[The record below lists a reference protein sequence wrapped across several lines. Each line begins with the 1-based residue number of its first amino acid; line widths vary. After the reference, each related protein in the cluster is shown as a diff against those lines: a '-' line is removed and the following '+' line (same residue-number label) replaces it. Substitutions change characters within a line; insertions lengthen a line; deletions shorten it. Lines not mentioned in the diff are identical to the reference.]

1 MASDRRN
8 LAGTAGALVSSLT
21 TSLTSFSSLASL
33 TSLASVLLLA
43 GALAQTGC
51 RDLSEREDP
60 ADAGPGGDSGTGY
73 PPPRPGLVPAVGSDA
88 TLDIATWNI
97 QLFPKDPAT
106 PALAADL
113 ITSLALDVVVVE
125 EITDE
130 QAWIELDQ
138 RLPLHEARLSPHVYS
153 ANNYQKLGI
162 LYRRDLVTPGT
173 LRLLGN
179 GDSYAFP
186 RPLIQLPITINSGIN
201 DGVHAPMTIDL
212 VGLHLKAG
220 VTTEDRD
227 RRREAMIKIDDMLRA
242 QVDGGGEDEIVLLG
256 DFNEVVS
263 DPIGQEVFAPL
274 LGAPDRYKVQTA
286 SYAQSGGITYLGFGG
301 RDLDH
306 IVTTAGL
313 ADELVGG
320 ALVVPRL
327 DMTFSGYQP
336 LLSDHLPVVLKI
348 PLR

>member
-1 MASDRRN
+1 MAADRRN
-8 LAGTAGALVSSLT
+8 LAGTAGALVSSPT
-21 TSLTSFSSLASL
+21 ASRASLAPLASL
-33 TSLASVLLLA
+33 LSLLLVA
-43 GALAQTGC
+43 GTFAQLGC
-51 RDLSEREDP
+51 RDLSEREESP
-60 ADAGPGGDSGTGY
+60 DARPGDSGTGY
-73 PPPRPGLVPAVGSDA
+73 PPPRSGLVPAVGSDS
-88 TLDIATWNI
+88 TFDVATWNI

-113 ITSLALDVVVVE
+113 ITSLALDVVVIE

-130 QAWIELDQ
+130 QAWIELDE
-138 RLPLHEARLSPHVYS
+138 RLPLYDARLSPHVYS

-186 RPLIQLPITINSGIN
+186 RPLIQLPITIN

-212 VGLHLKAG
+212 IGLHLKAG
-220 VTTEDRD
+220 VATEDRD

-263 DPIGQEVFAPL
+263 DSVGQEVWSPL
-274 LGAPDRYKVQTA
+274 LGAPDRYKVQTSA
-286 SYAQSGGITYLGFGG
+286 YAQNGGITYLGFGG

-306 IVTTAGL
+306 IVTTSGL

-320 ALVVPRL
+320 TLVVPRL

>member
-1 MASDRRN
+1 MAFVRRN
-8 LAGTAGALVSSLT
+8 LAGMSGALISL
-21 TSLTSFSSLASL
+21 LF
-33 TSLASVLLLA
+33 LA
-43 GALAQTGC
+43 GATAQVGC
-51 RDLSEREDP
+51 RDLSEREESP
-60 ADAGPGGDSGTGY
+60 DAGPGADSGTGY

-113 ITSLALDVVVVE
+113 ITSLALDVVVIE

-153 ANNYQKLGI
+153 TNNYQKLGV
-162 LYRRDLVTPGT
+162 LYRRDLVTSGT
-173 LRLLGN
+173 LRLLGA
-179 GDSYAFP
+179 GDGYPFP
-186 RPLIQLPITINSGIN
+186 RPLIQLPITIHSGVN

-212 VGLHLKAG
+212 IGVHLKAG
-220 VTTEDRD
+220 VSTEDRD

-242 QVDGGGEDEIVLLG
+242 QVDGGGEDEIVILG

-263 DPIGQEVFAPL
+263 DSVGQEVFAPL
-274 LGAPDRYKVQTA
+274 LSAPDRYNVQTA
-286 SYAQSGGITYLGFGG
+286 DYAQRGGITYLGFGG

-306 IVTTAGL
+306 IVTTSGL

-320 ALVVPRL
+320 TVVVPRL
-327 DMTFSGYQP
+327 DMTFSGYQI